1 MNLLRCTVID
11 GNGVISFVTHGDALP
26 ALVAACADNPGSLE
40 KLLDRSEAYY
50 QNLKEYVLS
59 GLALFDE
66 HNTPGHYVAIHRDLR
81 RLPAHKQPV
90 FRVVDDTTREA
101 SLRPVKAG
109 AVIFN
114 LRAKRIVQIM
124 NSYREIHRSGQAR
137 VFDGKGHTDTVFR
150 YRLPE
155 EWALVP

>member
-11 GNGVISFVTHGDALP
+11 RSGGVSFLTHGDALP
-26 ALVAACADNPGSLE
+26 ALVAACATNPDE
-40 KLLDRSEAYY
+40 IHDFLDRAEPYYNNLAAYVY
-50 QNLKEYVLS
+50 D
-59 GLALFDE
+59 GLAVFDE
-66 HNTPGHYVAIHRDLR
+66 HNTAGHYDEIHRVLMT
-81 RLPAHKQPV
+81 LPRHRQPV
-90 FRVVDDTTREA
+90 FRVVDNLTREA

-114 LRAKRIVQIM
+114 LKEKRIVQLV
-124 NSYREIHRSGQAR
+124 NSYREITRSGKAR
-137 VFDGKGHTDTVFR
+137 TFDGAQLTEKVFR

>member
-11 GNGVISFVTHGDALP
+11 QSGGISFLTHGDALP
-26 ALVAACADNPGSLE
+26 ALVAACSKDPGDLHQ
-40 KLLDRSEAYY
+40 LLDNAEPYY
-50 QNLKEYVLS
+50 SNLAEYVYD
-59 GLALFDE
+59 GLAVFDE
-66 HNTPGHYVAIHRDLR
+66 HNTDGHYGQIHRVLTTQPR
-81 RLPAHKQPV
+81 HRQPV
-90 FRVVDDTTREA
+90 FRVVDDLTREA

-114 LRAKRIVQIM
+114 LKEKRIVQLV
-124 NSYREIHRSGQAR
+124 NSYREITRSGR
-137 VFDGKGHTDTVFR
+137 GRTFDGSRLTEKVFR